1 MERFII
7 VLLGATKQLD
17 LSQTTVFLVGIVL
30 NGKVSVLNGGYCSS
44 FKVKWVFKEFG

>member
-30 NGKVSVLNGGYCSS
+30 NGGYCSS